1 MLNIEN
7 FETKLKTIV
16 ESPEWQEVEAQYRR
30 ATHVF
35 LFGNGGNMGVSDHGA
50 IDMSR
55 ITDKNVIAPGSAV
68 LATSII
74 SDTNFED
81 WFQNWLE
88 MRLRGLDPEKCM
100 VIGLS
105 CSISGQS
112 SNATLNALSFSANQN
127 IPSVLIAA
135 RKKKSVP
142 DGIIAIN
149 QDVEFYHTSEI
160 ISLALMYQL
169 MESAG
174 FECPS
179 LMKKEESRR
188 SES

>member
-1 MLNIEN
+1 
-7 FETKLKTIV
+7 
-16 ESPEWQEVEAQYRR
+16 
-30 ATHVF
+30 
-35 LFGNGGNMGVSDHGA
+35 MGVSDHGA

-68 LATSII
+68 LSTSII
-74 SDTNFED
+74 GDTNFED
-81 WFQNWLE
+81 WFKNWLD
-88 MRLRGLDPEKCM
+88 MRLRGLDPEQCM

-105 CSISGQS
+105 CSVSGQS
-112 SNATLNALSFSANQN
+112 SNATLNALSFAAERD
-127 IPSVLIAA
+127 IPAVLIAA

-142 DGIIAIN
+142 SGIITIN
-149 QDVEFYHTSEI
+149 QDVEYYHTSEI

-169 MESAG
+169 IEAAG

-179 LMKKEESRR
+179 LMKKEEMRR